1 MKTQI
6 VRTIKIKI
14 KTRIV
19 TIAMVE
25 QRVKRKTVMRMCSQ
39 AFASG

>member
-6 VRTIKIKI
+6 VRTIKIK
-14 KTRIV
+14 TQTV
-19 TIAMVE
+19 ATVMVE
-25 QRVKRKTVMRMCSQ
+25 QRVKRKTVIRMCSQ

>member
-6 VRTIKIKI
+6 VRTIKIK
-14 KTRIV
+14 TQIV
-19 TIAMVE
+19 ATVMVE
-25 QRVKRKTVMRMCSQ
+25 QRVKRKTVIRMCSQ